1 MHPTFE
7 RTLIPISI
15 QQQKGFEL
23 IKCICDTYNIPKRAG
38 DANGGIIR
46 HADIDPVNR
55 ARCPGAFNFDALWNY
70 LSGGTTPVSQQPT
83 AQQDAEARL
92 CWASFF
98 VTIGQKPPATGTGIF
113 TTWLSDW
120 VNHGKQYG
128 PPITHEYDSSDWNGN
143 HIVCQEF
150 AHARCEWSAGSELG
164 MVLTARFR
172 GGSCQLKSNFLR
184 SLHKKTLASL
194 TNSSTTC
201 QSTTWMS
208 GDMLRYHV
216 VLMDSKLMC
225 RRSTTQSAVF
235 TIAAWRGLTM
245 PYERLSG
252 KSPMKERRCVK
263 M

>member
-1 MHPTFE
+1 MASSMDL
-7 RTLIPISI
+7 RSRM
-15 QQQKGFEL
+15 
-23 IKCICDTYNIPKRAG
+23 N
-38 DANGGIIR
+38 
-46 HADIDPVNR
+46 
-55 ARCPGAFNFDALWNY
+55 
-70 LSGGTTPVSQQPT
+70 TTPVTGMAIISSVKNLHT
-83 AQQDAEARL
+83 QDASGVQDR
-92 CWASFF
+92 
-98 VTIGQKPPATGTGIF
+98 Q
-113 TTWLSDW
+113 
-120 VNHGKQYG
+120 
-128 PPITHEYDSSDWNGN
+128 
-143 HIVCQEF
+143 
-150 AHARCEWSAGSELG
+150 LG